1 MDILEIET
9 SLGPCLSH
17 MTSSRKR
24 EDSVKAMTFLQFKCH
39 QSLCGFPVTVLLI
52 SLLVS
57 SSTSYRLLS
66 SISFPSLLV
75 HTVTDDGF
83 SSRLASFLLFFQE
96 KNLLP
101 APPIQVHE

>member
-39 QSLCGFPVTVLLI
+39 QSLCGFPVTVVNLSFSLFLHLLQA
-52 SLLVS
+52 SVFN
-57 SSTSYRLLS
+57 LLS
-66 SISFPSLLV
+66 F
-75 HTVTDDGF
+75 
-83 SSRLASFLLFFQE
+83 LASSYC
-96 KNLLP
+96 N
-101 APPIQVHE
+101 

>member
-1 MDILEIET
+1 MGSNGLLAIQMPPE
-9 SLGPCLSH
+9 
-17 MTSSRKR
+17 
-24 EDSVKAMTFLQFKCH
+24 SVWL
-39 QSLCGFPVTVLLI
+39 PVTVLLI

-57 SSTSYRLLS
+57 SFTSYRLLS